1 MERIIKIWEK
11 ELEPEQKEGAEL
23 IINGN
28 NLEFYSR
35 FDYACFPTTY
45 IGKDQGYC
53 YKFFSNG
60 LSKPGINCL
69 LKDTHTHQISYLLRS
84 T

>member
-1 MERIIKIWEK
+1 MERIITIWEE
-11 ELEPEQKEGAEL
+11 ELEPEQKKVAEL

-35 FDYACFPTTY
+35 FDDACFPTTY
-45 IGKDQGYC
+45 IVKDQGYY

-60 LSKPGINCL
+60 LSKPSINRL
-69 LKDTHTHQISYLLRS
+69 LKDTHTH
-84 T
+84 